1 MNPSLIAIIGLGIG
15 AYIYVQYHSAKASPT
30 APAGQKPPSSP
41 TPPVVADHI
50 DIAVPAPVPPSATPA
65 QSPNLGNTGL
75 PKIGGDPTST
85 ARAILPTIDKVLG
98 PNWQQ
103 TIRRQIEQYCFKSST
118 GRAAALKFLEDTVR
132 YCSNDLAYN
141 MCAANTQTLTNPRG
155 LEVIDRN
162 AFDSEW
168 KNWIQQRKENVLNLI
183 QQLAFR
189 NKYSQT
195 YMDPS
200 GVENQIRY
208 ILNELSNEGFGPAVF
223 YGTMPPG
230 VPGKSEEVYFL
241 RDILGRYGWNVPQ
254 EKLERPAEA
263 GQSNYALYME
273 SLQHIN
279 SVITSKWAA
288 AGCK

>member
-1 MNPSLIAIIGLGIG
+1 MNPLLIAIIGLGIG
-15 AYIYVQYHSAKASPT
+15 AWIYTRKPHHSAKASPT
-30 APAGQKPPSSP
+30 TAPARQQPSSSP
-41 TPPVVADHI
+41 TPPVPIDHI
-50 DIAVPAPVPPSATPA
+50 DIAVPAPVPNNPNPSLP
-65 QSPNLGNTGL
+65 
-75 PKIGGDPTST
+75 PKIGDPTST
-85 ARAILPTIDKVLG
+85 ARAIPPTIDKLLG
-98 PNWQQ
+98 PDWQQ
-103 TIRRQIEQYCFKSST
+103 TIRRQIDQYCFKSST
-118 GRAAALKFLEDTVR
+118 GRAAALKFLEDTIR
-132 YCSNDLAYN
+132 YCNNDLAYN
-141 MCAANTQTLTNPRG
+141 MCAANTQTLTNPKG

-162 AFDSEW
+162 AFDNEW
-168 KNWIQQRKENVLNLI
+168 KTWVRERSEKVQQLI

-195 YMDPS
+195 YVDPA

-223 YGTMPPG
+223 FGTMPPG
-230 VPGKSEEVYFL
+230 VPSKAEEVYFL
-241 RDILGRYGWNVPQ
+241 QDILGRYGWNVPQ

-279 SVITSKWAA
+279 AVITSKWAA